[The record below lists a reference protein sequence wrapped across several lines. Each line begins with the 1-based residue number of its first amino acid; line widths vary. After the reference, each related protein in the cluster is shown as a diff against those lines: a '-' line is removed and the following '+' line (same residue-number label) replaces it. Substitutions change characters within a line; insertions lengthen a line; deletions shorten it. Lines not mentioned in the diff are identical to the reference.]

1 MLGTLLSLMVY
12 YGALTVIIDEEVSKV
27 LATSLYTVC
36 IYHNVYC
43 PNTTLILQRTYAKIP
58 NNVAREVFQSSK
70 LDFKFF

>member
-36 IYHNVYC
+36 IYYMVGKY
-43 PNTTLILQRTYAKIP
+43 
-58 NNVAREVFQSSK
+58 
-70 LDFKFF
+70 